1 MNVLVL
7 LALAFPLGCLALLSA
22 VALLGVLLLAGAL
35 RGVGAIGARLR
46 TTDTGMCPLILPNI
60 NSPDTRQ

>member
-22 VALLGVLLLAGAL
+22 IALFGVLLLAAPWGWRNRDAL
-35 RGVGAIGARLR
+35 ENDWHGDEPI
-46 TTDTGMCPLILPNI
+46 
-60 NSPDTRQ
+60 

>member
-22 VALLGVLLLAGAL
+22 IALLGVLLLAGAL
-35 RGVGAIGARLR
+35 RGVGAIG
-46 TTDTGMCPLILPNI
+46 
-60 NSPDTRQ
+60 TRYKTNHERAEYL

>member
-7 LALAFPLGCLALLSA
+7 LAVAFPLGCLALLSA
-22 VALLGVLLLAGAL
+22 IALLGVLLLAGAL
-35 RGVGAIGARLR
+35 RGVGAIGTRLR
-46 TTDTGMCPLILPNI
+46 TTGSVMSPLRLPNI

>member
-7 LALAFPLGCLALLSA
+7 LALAFPLGCLALLSI

-46 TTDTGMCPLILPNI
+46 TTGAEMSPLRLPNI
-60 NSPDTRQ
+60 NSPITRL

>member
-22 VALLGVLLLAGAL
+22 IALLGVLLLAGAL
-35 RGVGAIGARLR
+35 RGVGATRLR
-46 TTDTGMCPLILPNI
+46 TTGTVM
-60 NSPDTRQ
+60 SPFEATKH

>member
-22 VALLGVLLLAGAL
+22 IALLGVLLLAGVL
-35 RGVGAIGARLR
+35 RGVWRIGTRLR
-46 TTDTGMCPLILPNI
+46 TTGSVMSQLRLPNI

>member
-1 MNVLVL
+1 MNVLAL

-35 RGVGAIGARLR
+35 RGVGAIGDAFEIHWHR
-46 TTDTGMCPLILPNI
+46 DEPIEI
-60 NSPDTRQ
+60 AKH

>member
-22 VALLGVLLLAGAL
+22 IALLGVLLLAGAL
-35 RGVGAIGARLR
+35 RGVAAIGTRLR
-46 TTDTGMCPLILPNI
+46 TTGSVMSSLRLPNI
-60 NSPDTRQ
+60 NSPDK